1 VAHREV
7 GVTTSTLP
15 LRAIPAPPTS
25 GVPVLEFATF
35 GVRPHG
41 RSDWAIRG
49 VSLTVT
55 AGTATV
61 LVGPP
66 GEGKTALLRSV
77 DRLHDEAGR
86 PRFEGDIRL
95 DGISVLGRDVDVTA
109 LRRRAAMIFP
119 IPAPFPGT
127 VYDNVAF
134 GPALAR
140 FVHERDLPEVV
151 ERSLRAAGC
160 WEELADQLEAPAATL
175 GPGLAQRLCLARAL
189 ALRPRVLLL
198 DEPCATLDPGATA
211 RFEEA
216 LFAIKGTVPLV
227 LATRDLQQAARI
239 ADQCAYLS
247 GGTLVESGPAHQIFT
262 RPSDPRT
269 EAYLT
274 GRGG

>member
-1 VAHREV
+1 VADREV
-7 GVTTSTLP
+7 GVNVSTLP
-15 LRAIPAPPTS
+15 LRAIPAPPTV

-35 GVRPHG
+35 GVRPPG
-41 RSDWAIRG
+41 RRDWAIRG

-77 DRLHDEAGR
+77 NRLHDESGR
-86 PRFEGDIRL
+86 PRTEGEIRL
-95 DGISVLGRDVDVTA
+95 DGTSVLGRDVDVAA
-109 LRRRAAMIFP
+109 LRRRAAMLF
-119 IPAPFPGT
+119 PAPTAFPGT

-134 GPALAR
+134 GAALAG
-140 FVHERDLPEVV
+140 VAQARDLPEVV
-151 ERSLRAAGC
+151 ESALRAAGC

-175 GPGLAQRLCLARAL
+175 GGGLAQRLALARAL

-216 LFAIKGTVPLV
+216 LFEVKRTVPLV

>member
-1 VAHREV
+1 M
-7 GVTTSTLP
+7 TTSTLP

-77 DRLHDEAGR
+77 DRLHDESGQ

-95 DGISVLGRDVDVTA
+95 DGISVLGRDVDVTT

-119 IPAPFPGT
+119 VPAPFPGT

-140 FVHERDLPEVV
+140 LVQARDLPEVV
-151 ERSLRAAGC
+151 EEALRAAGC

-216 LFAIKGTVPLV
+216 LFAIKGKVPLV